1 MEKPNVKL
9 LGRDGNAF
17 VILGLCQ
24 QAARRASWSPDKI
37 DTFMDKAQSGDYDN
51 LLRVVQDHFEV
62 E

>member
-1 MEKPNVKL
+1 MEKPIVKL
-9 LGRDGNAF
+9 FGQDGNV